1 MTRRDILI
9 GGGTLAL
16 LPLVAGRG
24 LAAAPRVHSV
34 AMANMRFAPLPPGI
48 KVGDVIMWVNRDV
61 VPHSATARD
70 GSFNVDI
77 PGRQSRRMT
86 VSRAG
91 TFAFY
96 CRYHPAMRGTLV
108 ASR

>member
-9 GGGTLAL
+9 GSGAVAL
-16 LPLVAGRG
+16 LPLLGSRA
-24 LAAAPRVHSV
+24 LAAPRTHTAV
-34 AMANMRFAPLPPGI
+34 MANMRFGPLPPGI
-48 KVGDVIMWVNRDV
+48 KVGDVIVWVNRDV
-61 VPHSATARD
+61 VPHTATARD

-77 PGRQSRRMT
+77 PARESRRMT
-86 VSRAG
+86 VRRAG

-108 ASR
+108 AVR